1 MNGSNRTYVA
11 RCSIDTNSSQA
22 SMNLPSYEAMMPA
35 VLASLADGQARPLR
49 EVFELVCQHYAFT
62 PDQLADTLP
71 SGRQTTIRSRVGW
84 AKTYLVKA
92 GLITQP
98 KRGLCVITQRGL
110 EALTSGQTIDNRYLA
125 QFGEFVAFTL
135 ASSESTD
142 HQYSPRVQ
150 IGLEQQREEQIQVYT
165 PQEQIEQAMTT
176 LNQSLADDLLS
187 EILAMPPRFFE
198 QLVVDLM
205 VAMGYGGSQQDA
217 AQTTRYQS
225 DGGID
230 GIIKEDRLGLDS
242 IYLQAKRY
250 TEKTVGRPEI
260 QAFAGALDLHRARK
274 GVFITTSSFSREAME
289 YVGLIEKRIVLIDG
303 QRLAALMIEY
313 GVGVTTR
320 QTLTIKA
327 LDSDYFLE
335 E

>member
-1 MNGSNRTYVA
+1 MSDA
-11 RCSIDTNSSQA
+11 I
-22 SMNLPSYEAMMPA
+22 PSYERMMPTVLTALQSGDPLPLHQIYQA
-35 VLASLADGQARPLR
+35 VCD
-49 EVFELVCQHYAFT
+49 HYAFT
-62 PDQLADTLP
+62 PEQLAHTLP
-71 SGRQTTIRSRVGW
+71 SGRQTTVRSRVGW

-92 GLITQP
+92 GLIEQP
-98 KRGLCVITQRGL
+98 KRGLCLITERGKA
-110 EALTSGQTIDNRYLA
+110 ALASGLTIDNHYLA

-135 ASSESTD
+135 ASGESSGSLPAALPNTVEA
-142 HQYSPRVQ
+142 QQ
-150 IGLEQQREEQIQVYT
+150 AEQAST
-165 PQEQIEQAMTT
+165 PQEQIEQA
-176 LNQSLADDLLS
+176 LAAINHSLADDLLA
-187 EILAMPPRFFE
+187 EILGLSPRFFE

-217 AQTTRYQS
+217 ARTTRYQS

-250 TEKTVGRPEI
+250 TDKTVGRPEI

-274 GVFITTSSFSREAME
+274 GVFITTSSFSREAQE

-303 QRLAALMIEY
+303 AHLAALMIEY

-320 QTLTIKA
+320 QTLTIKT

-335 E
+335 D

>member
-1 MNGSNRTYVA
+1 MKET
-11 RCSIDTNSSQA
+11 
-22 SMNLPSYEAMMPA
+22 LPSYEAMMPA
-35 VLASLADGQARPLR
+35 VLKVLADGVARSLR
-49 EVFELVCQHYAFT
+49 EVFERVCQHYAFT
-62 PDQLADTLP
+62 PEQLADTLP
-71 SGRQTTIRSRVGW
+71 SGRQTTLRSRVGW

-92 GLITQP
+92 GLIDDLPVQISLTKCDP
-98 KRGLCVITQRGL
+98 ALITERGKA
-110 EALTSGQTIDNRYLA
+110 ALVSGHTIDNRYLA
-125 QFGEFVAFTL
+125 QFNEFVAFTL
-135 ASSESTD
+135 ASSESAGNTQQAMAIPTD
-142 HQYSPRVQ
+142 TPTP
-150 IGLEQQREEQIQVYT
+150 EQAST
-165 PQEQIEQAMTT
+165 PQEQIEQA
-176 LNQSLADDLLS
+176 LSAINRSLADDLLA
-187 EILAMPPRFFE
+187 EILGLSPRFFE

-217 AQTTRYQS
+217 ARTTRYQS

-250 TEKTVGRPEI
+250 TDKTVGRPEI
-260 QAFAGALDLHRARK
+260 QSFAGALDLHKARK
-274 GVFITTSSFSREAME
+274 GVFITTSSFSREAQE

-303 QRLAALMIEY
+303 ARLAALMIEY

-320 QTLTIKA
+320 QTLTIKT

>member
-1 MNGSNRTYVA
+1 MSDA
-11 RCSIDTNSSQA
+11 I
-22 SMNLPSYEAMMPA
+22 PSYERMMPA
-35 VLASLADGQARPLR
+35 VLTALQRGDPLPLR
-49 EVFELVCQHYAFT
+49 QIYQAVCDHYAFT
-62 PDQLADTLP
+62 PEQLAHTLP
-71 SGRQTTIRSRVGW
+71 SGRQTTVRSRVGW

-92 GLITQP
+92 GLIEQP
-98 KRGLCVITQRGL
+98 KRGLCLITERGKA
-110 EALTSGQTIDNRYLA
+110 ALASGLTIDNHYLA

-135 ASSESTD
+135 ASSESSGSLPPAT
-142 HQYSPRVQ
+142 
-150 IGLEQQREEQIQVYT
+150 GNGEEAQKPELAST
-165 PQEQIEQAMTT
+165 PQEQIEQA
-176 LNQSLADDLLS
+176 LAAINHSLADDLLA
-187 EILAMPPRFFE
+187 EILGLSPRFFE

-217 AQTTRYQS
+217 ARTTRYQS

-250 TEKTVGRPEI
+250 TDKTVGRPEI

-274 GVFITTSSFSREAME
+274 GVFITTSSFSREAQE

-303 QRLAALMIEY
+303 AHLAALMIEY
-313 GVGVTTR
+313 GVGVTVR
-320 QTLTIKA
+320 QTLTIKT

>member
-1 MNGSNRTYVA
+1 MSD
-11 RCSIDTNSSQA
+11 SI
-22 SMNLPSYEAMMPA
+22 PSYERMMPV
-35 VLASLADGQARPLR
+35 VLSVLQNGESLPLR
-49 EVFELVCQHYAFT
+49 QVYQAVCDHYAFT
-62 PDQLADTLP
+62 PEQLAHTLP
-71 SGRQTTIRSRVGW
+71 SGRQTTVRSRVGW

-92 GLITQP
+92 GLIEQP
-98 KRGLCVITQRGL
+98 KRGICLITERGKA
-110 EALTSGQTIDNRYLA
+110 ALASGHTIDNHYLA
-125 QFGEFVAFTL
+125 QFNEFVAFTQASNERVGNTQQDL
-135 ASSESTD
+135 ATLTD
-142 HQYSPRVQ
+142 IPYPEPAS
-150 IGLEQQREEQIQVYT
+150 T
-165 PQEQIEQAMTT
+165 PQELIEQALTT
-176 LNQSLADDLLS
+176 INRSLADELLV
-187 EILAMPPRFFE
+187 EILAMSPRFFE

-205 VAMGYGGSQQDA
+205 VAMGYGGSNQEA
-217 AQTTRYQS
+217 GQTTRYSS

-250 TEKTVGRPEI
+250 SEKIVGRPEL

-274 GVFITTSSFSREAME
+274 GVFITTSSFSRDAQE

-303 QRLAALMIEY
+303 ARLAALMIEY

-335 E
+335 D